1 MPITR
6 PLLQAVSNSSS
17 KYKEESRKEQAE
29 KNKAEKASVDEAES
43 NRKRKAE
50 EAEMLNWTEKR
61 ISLKEEIT
69 ASEAY
74 MASQEDIA

>member
-1 MPITR
+1 M
-6 PLLQAVSNSSS
+6 LV
-17 KYKEESRKEQAE
+17 E
-29 KNKAEKASVDEAES
+29 EAES

-61 ISLKEEIT
+61 ISLKEKIA

-74 MASQEDIA
+74 MASQEDIAQVCWNNNPCITLTLPSPSTSS